1 MPIPNRE
8 ANPYKDAFWKWW
20 PDLYQD
26 LHTFRI
32 TGGEPLL
39 APDTFK
45 VMDFILDHPNPNRNL
60 QLAINSNLGGPKELI
75 DKFIEKIK
83 RLEDEERVRE
93 FIVFTSV
100 ESWGAQA
107 EYIRHGLDFNYFW
120 DNMNRILESC
130 NRTNVTIM
138 STYNALS
145 VPNYHKLIKGVYD
158 MKTKFGSA
166 DRYWKSALFL
176 DSSYLRYPTHQTVQV
191 LPDEWNHYILKHAQ
205 YVDYMGVPLFDHNYI
220 GYSDI
225 EIQKIKRIY
234 DWKIAQWP
242 DKEQYIKQNQYNFG
256 KFFQEHDKRRGTDFC
271 KTFPELA
278 DFYRKCLEIKL

>member
-1 MPIPNRE
+1 M
-8 ANPYKDAFWKWW
+8 
-20 PDLYQD
+20 
-26 LHTFRI
+26 
-32 TGGEPLL
+32 
-39 APDTFK
+39 
-45 VMDFILDHPNPNRNL
+45 
-60 QLAINSNLGGPKELI
+60 I
-75 DKFIEKIK
+75 DKFIEKIR

-120 DNMNRILESC
+120 DNMNKILEQCS
-130 NRTNVTIM
+130 RTNVTIM

-158 MKTKFGSA
+158 LKTKFGSS

-191 LPDEWNHYILKHAQ
+191 LPDEWNHWILKHAQ
-205 YVDYMGVPLFDHNYI
+205 YVDYFGVPLFDHNYI

-234 DWKIAQWP
+234 DWKIAQW
-242 DKEQYIKQNQYNFG
+242 DGKEKQVREHRYNFG
-256 KFFQEHDKRRGTDFC
+256 RFFKEHDKRRGTDFC
-271 KTFPELA
+271 KVFPELA